1 MERLPNSA
9 KWLIAAVAICGSAVL
24 VRSLWGW
31 QHIDGI
37 RFATFLGFAVAAAM
51 FKVKLPGM
59 NSSMSVNLPF
69 ILMGVAELSLP
80 EALLVGCSSTLMQ
93 CLRVAQNR
101 RNPVQIV
108 FNVCAASNA
117 VALAWFVFNRLYAI
131 NNPALHTLM
140 LAFAAAGFL
149 LANTVPVAAILS
161 VTEHRNIAH
170 IWGRMFLLTFPY
182 YLLSAGVTVI
192 ANAATVYLDWQAPLL
207 ALPLMYAVYLSY
219 RHFFQAHA
227 DAKSPATSAAVAGH

>member
-80 EALLVGCSSTLMQ
+80 EALLVGCASTLMQ

-108 FNVCAASNA
+108 FNVCASANA

-161 VTEHRNIAH
+161 VTEHRNVAH
-170 IWGRMFLLTFPY
+170 TWGRMFLLTFPY

-192 ANAATVYLDWQAPLL
+192 ASAATVYLDWQAPLL
-207 ALPLMYAVYLSY
+207 ALPLMYGVYSSY
-219 RHFFQAHA
+219 RRYFQAHA
-227 DAKSPATSAAVAGH
+227 EAKSPTTSAAAAGH